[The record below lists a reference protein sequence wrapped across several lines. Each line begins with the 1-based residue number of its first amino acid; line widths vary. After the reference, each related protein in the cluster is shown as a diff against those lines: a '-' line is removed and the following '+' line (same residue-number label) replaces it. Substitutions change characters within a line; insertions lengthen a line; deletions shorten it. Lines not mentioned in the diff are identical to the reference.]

1 MEISQDDRLLIS
13 EQTRDAGDLDWKS
26 KFEDYLREL
35 KKEVGEQPFLC
46 LAIAFLSGLISHTF
60 PARFLFRVL
69 ARLVSW
75 SVGPAIVFPRPARR
89 SAVCRLQQW
98 QSRLENQSRQ
108 LRSNS

>member
-13 EQTRDAGDLDWKS
+13 EQTRDTGDLDWKS

-69 ARLVSW
+69 AKLVSW
-75 SVGPAIVFPRPARR
+75 SVGPAILLLGIFKLSELLTKLKRNESTV
-89 SAVCRLQQW
+89 LQHP
-98 QSRLENQSRQ
+98 
-108 LRSNS
+108 